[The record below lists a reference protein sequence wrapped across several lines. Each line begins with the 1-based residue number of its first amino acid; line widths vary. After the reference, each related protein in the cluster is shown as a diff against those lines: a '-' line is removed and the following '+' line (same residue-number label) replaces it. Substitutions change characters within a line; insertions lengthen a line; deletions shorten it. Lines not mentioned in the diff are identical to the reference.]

1 MNVREQ
7 FHAIMD
13 GAPVDG
19 MPVLEWAYWW
29 DKTLDG
35 WYGEG
40 LPKGLDDRQM
50 QDYFGLA
57 HHKQFWLAH
66 KAEGCPKDASH
77 GSGII
82 TDESDYDA
90 VRPYLL
96 PENAVS
102 RLASQLNALR
112 APHESGDTL
121 VWYTLDGAFWWP
133 RVLFGIEQHFYSFY
147 DYPELY
153 HRICD
158 ELVEWQVRMVDEMA
172 QYVKPDFMTIA
183 EDMSYNHGPMCSYA
197 QYAQFVLPYYRQ
209 LTPLVR
215 AGGAHPFIDT
225 DGNVEPLIPW
235 FLEGGIEG
243 ILPLERMA
251 GVDVCR
257 IKEKYP
263 QLLMLGG
270 FDKTVM
276 HKGEAAMRAEFARIL
291 PAVRAGGYI
300 PAVDHQTPPDVT
312 MENYRIF
319 VRLLREVSYAPNEP
333 DGSSGVPV

>member
-183 EDMSYNHGPMCSYA
+183 EDMSYNHGPMLSKA
-197 QYAQFVLPYYRQ
+197 LFDEFLLPYYRR
-209 LTPLVR
+209 LIPEIKKHGTRV
-215 AGGAHPFIDT
+215 FIDS
-225 DGNVEPLIPW
+225 DGDI
-235 FLEGGIEG
+235 
-243 ILPLERMA
+243 
-251 GVDVCR
+251 
-257 IKEKYP
+257 
-263 QLLMLGG
+263 
-270 FDKTVM
+270 TS
-276 HKGEAAMRAEFARIL
+276 
-291 PAVRAGGYI
+291 AV
-300 PAVDHQTPPDVT
+300 P
-312 MENYRIF
+312 
-319 VRLLREVSYAPNEP
+319 
-333 DGSSGVPV
+333 

>member
-35 WYGEG
+35 WYSEG

-133 RVLFGIEQHFYSFY
+133 RACSASNSIFI
-147 DYPELY
+147 P
-153 HRICD
+153 
-158 ELVEWQVRMVDEMA
+158 
-172 QYVKPDFMTIA
+172 FMTTRNCTTA
-183 EDMSYNHGPMCSYA
+183 S
-197 QYAQFVLPYYRQ
+197 
-209 LTPLVR
+209 
-215 AGGAHPFIDT
+215 
-225 DGNVEPLIPW
+225 
-235 FLEGGIEG
+235 
-243 ILPLERMA
+243 
-251 GVDVCR
+251 
-257 IKEKYP
+257 
-263 QLLMLGG
+263 
-270 FDKTVM
+270 
-276 HKGEAAMRAEFARIL
+276 
-291 PAVRAGGYI
+291 
-300 PAVDHQTPPDVT
+300 VT
-312 MENYRIF
+312 S
-319 VRLLREVSYAPNEP
+319 L
-333 DGSSGVPV
+333 

>member
-57 HHKQFWLAH
+57 HYKQFWLAH

-183 EDMSYNHGPMCSYA
+183 EDMSYNHGPMLSKA
-197 QYAQFVLPYYRQ
+197 LFDEFLLPYYRR
-209 LTPLVR
+209 LIPEIKKHGTRV
-215 AGGAHPFIDT
+215 FIDS
-225 DGNVEPLIPW
+225 DGDITSAVPW
-235 FLEGGIEG
+235 FIEAGIDG
-243 ILPLERMA
+243 ILPLERQS
-251 GVDVCR
+251 GVDVAKIR
-257 IKEKYP
+257 DLYP
-263 QLLMLGG
+263 DFLMMGS
-270 FDKTVM
+270 FDKMCMFHTPA
-276 HKGEAAMRAEFARIL
+276 EIRAELERLLPTIRKGKYL
-291 PAVRAGGYI
+291 PAM
-300 PAVDHQTPPDVT
+300 DHQTPPGT
-312 MENYRIF
+312 PLENYRAY
-319 VRLLREVSYAPNEP
+319 VALMKEYGAQACA
-333 DGSSGVPV
+333 DCKK

>member
-96 PENAVS
+96 P
-102 RLASQLNALR
+102 
-112 APHESGDTL
+112 
-121 VWYTLDGAFWWP
+121 
-133 RVLFGIEQHFYSFY
+133 
-147 DYPELY
+147 
-153 HRICD
+153 
-158 ELVEWQVRMVDEMA
+158 
-172 QYVKPDFMTIA
+172 
-183 EDMSYNHGPMCSYA
+183 
-197 QYAQFVLPYYRQ
+197 
-209 LTPLVR
+209 
-215 AGGAHPFIDT
+215 
-225 DGNVEPLIPW
+225 
-235 FLEGGIEG
+235 
-243 ILPLERMA
+243 
-251 GVDVCR
+251 
-257 IKEKYP
+257 
-263 QLLMLGG
+263 
-270 FDKTVM
+270 
-276 HKGEAAMRAEFARIL
+276 
-291 PAVRAGGYI
+291 
-300 PAVDHQTPPDVT
+300 
-312 MENYRIF
+312 
-319 VRLLREVSYAPNEP
+319 
-333 DGSSGVPV
+333 